1 MMYVDLFLSKKST
14 LISEFKLVGITALHM
29 AMKIEEVDLVA
40 LARMTNPADIPQ
52 VTQIERNI
60 LGALEY
66 RLLPDTLNFWL
77 ESVIKFWDHFS
88 ANKKPAPLPL
98 FFKTAVSYNG
108 AEQEMILSP
117 IVLEKDNMYRRAM
130 QALDLMSL
138 HYGIHKYKRPSL
150 ALAILVLELMQELEI
165 VDLSPDQDAALL

>member
-40 LARMTNPADIPQ
+40 LARMTNPVDIPQ

-77 ESVIKFWDHFS
+77 ESVIKFWDHYML
-88 ANKKPAPLPL
+88 N
-98 FFKTAVSYNG
+98 
-108 AEQEMILSP
+108 
-117 IVLEKDNMYRRAM
+117 
-130 QALDLMSL
+130 
-138 HYGIHKYKRPSL
+138 
-150 ALAILVLELMQELEI
+150 
-165 VDLSPDQDAALL
+165 